1 MITTSLDKEKSHLRF
16 AIWITVLL
24 VTYKVL
30 IQISTN
36 TQSTFL
42 DSYTQLPVVQWI
54 TRLLFFWVL
63 ALLWIA
69 YRRWCQAISRHRELQ
84 TIISSVGP
92 DVFIVIKPDRTIT
105 LCNNAT
111 KRMFGYESSE
121 IVGQKTGLLYFDRQA
136 KDKKNKIYDHLER
149 KGFHVG
155 DATGKKRD
163 GETFPLEIIT
173 GKLLEGPGAVI
184 LLRDITERRALEE
197 QLRTQSISDEL
208 TNVLNRRGF
217 FELANQQLKT
227 ARRYK
232 QKVFLL
238 YADVDKMKSI
248 NDALGHKEGDEA
260 LKEVA
265 TILKTTCRE
274 ADIIGRLGGDE
285 FAILGLESEEE
296 GLKRLSLRI
305 REKVKRS
312 YEKENRYNLSISLGL
327 VYSSSETPRSLD
339 ELLAEADNLMYKQK
353 QKNHT
358 QQKKSCPTYNVVHP
372 LSDIILQPD
381 ESKSDNNRRITHIRN

>member
-1 MITTSLDKEKSHLRF
+1 
-16 AIWITVLL
+16 
-24 VTYKVL
+24 
-30 IQISTN
+30 
-36 TQSTFL
+36 
-42 DSYTQLPVVQWI
+42 
-54 TRLLFFWVL
+54 
-63 ALLWIA
+63 
-69 YRRWCQAISRHRELQ
+69 
-84 TIISSVGP
+84 
-92 DVFIVIKPDRTIT
+92 
-105 LCNNAT
+105 
-111 KRMFGYESSE
+111 
-121 IVGQKTGLLYFDRQA
+121 
-136 KDKKNKIYDHLER
+136 
-149 KGFHVG
+149 
-155 DATGKKRD
+155 
-163 GETFPLEIIT
+163 
-173 GKLLEGPGAVI
+173 
-184 LLRDITERRALEE
+184 
-197 QLRTQSISDEL
+197 
-208 TNVLNRRGF
+208 
-217 FELANQQLKT
+217 
-227 ARRYK
+227 
-232 QKVFLL
+232 VFLL